1 MAGSRGLKLAMTIH
15 LLDIHWL
22 YTFGSIAVIS
32 ATSLTGMLAL
42 SLSPHRLARVIPPLL
57 SLAAGA
63 LLGTA
68 FGHLLPESIERVG
81 VGRKLSLLLLAG
93 FLTFF
98 IIEKLLGVWFAG
110 SGDSGHDHE
119 HHHGGILLEAEGAK
133 HNARTNR
140 AMITNLLLGAAIH
153 SFIDGIAIATAYST
167 GRRLGLITTAAVLFH
182 EAPHH
187 IGDVS
192 ILIHKGVAVKQA
204 VGLSL
209 LAGGAAALG
218 GLMVLLIG
226 TESNGFTV
234 VLLPFTTA
242 NFLYIAASNLM
253 PELQHERRLR
263 PSLAQLVLFAAGSS
277 LAFFSAGS

>member
-1 MAGSRGLKLAMTIH
+1 MMH
-15 LLDIHWL
+15 PLDIHWV
-22 YTFGSIAVIS
+22 YTFGSVALVS
-32 ATSLTGMLAL
+32 AASFMGMVAL
-42 SLSPHRLARVIPPLL
+42 SWSPHKLSRVIPPLL

-81 VGRKLSLLLLAG
+81 VGRKLSALLLAG

-98 IIEKLLGVWFAG
+98 IIERLLGVWLSRPG
-110 SGDSGHDHE
+110 GGEGLHQH
-119 HHHGGILLEAEGAK
+119 HHHGPLPPADGVTVTPAALAN
-133 HNARTNR
+133 HP
-140 AMITNLLLGAAIH
+140 MITNLLIGAAIH
-153 SFIDGIAIATAYST
+153 SFMDGMAIGTAYST
-167 GRRLGLITTAAVLFH
+167 GTHLGLITTTAVLFH

-192 ILIHKGVAVKQA
+192 ILIHKGVPVRQA

-218 GLMVLLIG
+218 GLLVLLVG
-226 TESNGFTV
+226 TQTAGFAT

-253 PELQHERRLR
+253 PELQHERGLR
-263 PSLAQLVLFAAGSS
+263 PSLAQMALFAAGSS
-277 LAFFSAGS
+277 LMFLSAGS

>member
-1 MAGSRGLKLAMTIH
+1 MMH
-15 LLDIHWL
+15 PLDIHWV
-22 YTFGSIAVIS
+22 YTFGSVALVS
-32 ATSLTGMLAL
+32 AASFTGMVAL
-42 SLSPHRLARVIPPLL
+42 SWSPHKLARVIPPLL

-81 VGRKLSLLLLAG
+81 VGRKLSALLLAG

-98 IIEKLLGVWFAG
+98 IIERLLGVWLSQPG
-110 SGDSGHDHE
+110 GGDGLHHH
-119 HHHGGILLEAEGAK
+119 HHHGPLPPADGVTVTPAALA
-133 HNARTNR
+133 NR
-140 AMITNLLLGAAIH
+140 PMITNLLIGAAIH
-153 SFIDGIAIATAYST
+153 SFMDGMAIGTAYST
-167 GRRLGLITTAAVLFH
+167 GTHLGLITTTAVLFH

-192 ILIHKGVAVKQA
+192 ILIHKGLPVKQA

-218 GLMVLLIG
+218 GLLVLLVG
-226 TESNGFTV
+226 TQTAGFAT

-253 PELQHERRLR
+253 PELQHERGLR
-263 PSLAQLVLFAAGSS
+263 PSLAQMALFAAGSS
-277 LAFFSAGS
+277 LMFLSAGS

>member
-1 MAGSRGLKLAMTIH
+1 MMH
-15 LLDIHWL
+15 PLDIHWV
-22 YTFGSIAVIS
+22 YTFGSVALIS
-32 ATSLTGMLAL
+32 GASFTGMVAL
-42 SLSPHRLARVIPPLL
+42 SWSPHKLARVIPPLL

-81 VGRKLSLLLLAG
+81 VGRKLSALLLAG

-98 IIEKLLGVWFAG
+98 VIERLLGVWLSRSGEAG
-110 SGDSGHDHE
+110 GL
-119 HHHGGILLEAEGAK
+119 HHHHHVPALPPGEGATVK
-133 HNARTNR
+133 YAADVNR
-140 AMITNLLLGAAIH
+140 PMITNLLIGAAIH
-153 SFIDGIAIATAYST
+153 SFMDGMAIGTAYST
-167 GRRLGLITTAAVLFH
+167 GTHLGLITTTAVLFH

-192 ILIHKGVAVKQA
+192 ILIHKGVPVRRAVE
-204 VGLSL
+204 LSL

-226 TESNGFTV
+226 TETAGFAT

-253 PELQHERRLR
+253 PELQHERGLR
-263 PSLAQLVLFAAGSS
+263 PSLAQMALFAAGSS
-277 LAFFSAGS
+277 LMFLSAGS